1 MRYIFSV
8 IKNII
13 AVLAIIL
20 IIYIALQHA
29 PFLKIK
35 NGTHLMIWTIIIKIS
50 HRKWVKNNTLYS
62 QPSNDKSYILKEND
76 IINNVPAG
84 QIKTVLIWLIR
95 QNLCLFQV

>member
-29 PFLKIK
+29 
-35 NGTHLMIWTIIIKIS
+35 IS
-50 HRKWVKNNTLYS
+50 
-62 QPSNDKSYILKEND
+62 QKSRME
-76 IINNVPAG
+76 P
-84 QIKTVLIWLIR
+84 T
-95 QNLCLFQV
+95 